1 MKIEFMFRHE
11 LLKEMLLTCY
21 AHIYIYIY
29 IYVFDADDELRL
41 HKRVVSI
48 NYLLRVVLDFS
59 SVVFM
64 FYFNWMRV
72 TDYCI
77 LLIINLLIL
86 GATSPKGSGWEMC
99 LEPKTQ

>member
-1 MKIEFMFRHE
+1 MCICIKIEFMFRHE
-11 LLKEMLLTCY
+11 FLKVMILTLY
-21 AHIYIYIY
+21 AHV
-29 IYVFDADDELRL
+29 YVFVADDEPRL

-99 LEPKTQ
+99 LKPKTQ